1 VPKCSRLAVVFKMKM
16 KHALN
21 KFAYWFKD
29 NLPIFI
35 VSTLVL
41 AILVVFLWSRIFI
54 IVRPGEAGVMYRT
67 FTTGTETDVVYSEGL
82 HIIWPFNQLAR
93 YSTRT
98 QILLH
103 EFTVLTDRGLPIDLN
118 LAIRYHPIYEF
129 VGLLHQQ
136 VGPEYPERV
145 ILPQIES
152 VLRRQIG
159 QHSPED
165 IYTNKAGVLSNII
178 TLAIEEVGRRF
189 VNVEDII
196 IRSLSLPE
204 SVSSAIEQKLVYEQ
218 ESLSYKFRIELETR
232 EAERKRI
239 EALGIMVYQDIIS
252 ATLNET
258 LVRWQAV
265 QATQQLAASDNAK
278 VVIIGS
284 GKEGLPV
291 ILGNQ

>member
-1 VPKCSRLAVVFKMKM
+1 MK
-16 KHALN
+16 KALN
-21 KFAYWFKD
+21 KFALWFKD
-29 NLPIFI
+29 HLPVF
-35 VSTLVL
+35 VVLTLIL
-41 AILVVFLWSRIFI
+41 AILIVFLWSRIFI
-54 IVRPGEAGVMYRT
+54 IVRPGEAAVMYRT
-67 FTTGTETDVVYSEGL
+67 FTTGTQTDIVYPEGL
-82 HIIWPFNQLAR
+82 HIVWPFNQLTR

-103 EFTVLTDRGLPIDLN
+103 EFTVLTNRGLPIELR
-118 LAIRYHPIYEF
+118 LAVRYHPIYEL

-136 VGPEYPERV
+136 VGPEYPERI

-159 QHSPED
+159 QYSPED

-196 IRSLSLPE
+196 IRELKLPD
-204 SVSSAIEQKLVYEQ
+204 SVREAIESKLIYEQ
-218 ESLSYKFRIELETR
+218 ESLAYKFRLEREKR
-232 EAERKRI
+232 EAERKRV
-239 EALGIMVYQDIIS
+239 EAIGTMVYQDIIS

-258 LVRWQAV
+258 LLKWQAV
-265 QATQQLAASDNAK
+265 QATQNLAESDNAK

>member
-1 VPKCSRLAVVFKMKM
+1 MK
-16 KHALN
+16 KALN
-21 KFAYWFKD
+21 KFALWFKD
-29 NLPIFI
+29 HLPVF
-35 VSTLVL
+35 VVLTLIL
-41 AILVVFLWSRIFI
+41 AILIVFLWSRIFI
-54 IVRPGEAGVMYRT
+54 IVRPGEAAVMYRT
-67 FTTGTETDVVYSEGL
+67 FTTGTQTDIVYPEGL
-82 HIIWPFNQLAR
+82 HIVWPFNQLTR

-103 EFTVLTDRGLPIDLN
+103 EFTVLTNRGLPIDLR
-118 LAIRYHPIYEF
+118 LAVRYHPIYEL

-136 VGPEYPERV
+136 VGPEYPERI

-159 QHSPED
+159 QYSPED

-196 IRSLSLPE
+196 IRELRLPDPVRE
-204 SVSSAIEQKLVYEQ
+204 AIESKLIYEQ
-218 ESLSYKFRIELETR
+218 ESLAYKFRLEREKR
-232 EAERKRI
+232 EAERKRV
-239 EALGIMVYQDIIS
+239 EAIGTMVYQDIIS

-258 LVRWQAV
+258 LLKWQAV
-265 QATQQLAASDNAK
+265 QATQNLAESDNAK

>member
-1 VPKCSRLAVVFKMKM
+1 MK
-16 KHALN
+16 KALN
-21 KFAYWFKD
+21 KFALWFKD
-29 NLPIFI
+29 HLPVF
-35 VSTLVL
+35 VVLTLIL
-41 AILVVFLWSRIFI
+41 AILIVFLWSRIFI
-54 IVRPGEAGVMYRT
+54 IVRPGEAAVMYRT
-67 FTTGTETDVVYSEGL
+67 FTTGTQTHIVYPEGL
-82 HIIWPFNQLAR
+82 HIVWPFNQLTR

-103 EFTVLTDRGLPIDLN
+103 EFTVLTNRGLPIDLR
-118 LAIRYHPIYEF
+118 LAVRYHPIYEL

-136 VGPEYPERV
+136 VGPEYPERI

-159 QHSPED
+159 QYSPED

-196 IRSLSLPE
+196 IRELRLPDPVRE
-204 SVSSAIEQKLVYEQ
+204 AIESKLIYEQ
-218 ESLSYKFRIELETR
+218 ESLAYKFRLEREKR
-232 EAERKRI
+232 EAERKRV
-239 EALGIMVYQDIIS
+239 EAIGTMVYQDIIS

-258 LVRWQAV
+258 LLKWQAV
-265 QATQQLAASDNAK
+265 QATQNLAESDNAK

>member
-1 VPKCSRLAVVFKMKM
+1 MK
-16 KHALN
+16 KALN
-21 KFAYWFKD
+21 KFALWFKD
-29 NLPIFI
+29 HLPIF
-35 VSTLVL
+35 VVLTLIL
-41 AILVVFLWSRIFI
+41 AILIVFLWSRIFI
-54 IVRPGEAGVMYRT
+54 IVRPGEAAVMYRT
-67 FTTGTETDVVYSEGL
+67 FTTGTQTDIVYPEGL
-82 HIIWPFNQLAR
+82 HIVWPFNQLTR

-103 EFTVLTDRGLPIDLN
+103 EFTVLTNRGLPIDLR
-118 LAIRYHPIYEF
+118 LAVRYHPIYEL

-136 VGPEYPERV
+136 VGPEYPERI

-159 QHSPED
+159 QYSPED

-196 IRSLSLPE
+196 IRELRLPDPVRE
-204 SVSSAIEQKLVYEQ
+204 AIESKLIYEQ
-218 ESLSYKFRIELETR
+218 ESLAYKFRLEREKR
-232 EAERKRI
+232 EAERKRV
-239 EALGIMVYQDIIS
+239 EAIGTMVYQDIIS

-258 LVRWQAV
+258 LLKWQAV
-265 QATQQLAASDNAK
+265 QATQNLAESDNAK

>member
-1 VPKCSRLAVVFKMKM
+1 MK
-16 KHALN
+16 KALN
-21 KFAYWFKD
+21 KFALWFKD
-29 NLPIFI
+29 HLPAF
-35 VSTLVL
+35 VVLTLIL
-41 AILVVFLWSRIFI
+41 AILIVFLWSRIFI
-54 IVRPGEAGVMYRT
+54 IVRPGEAAVMYRT
-67 FTTGTETDVVYSEGL
+67 FTTGTQTDIVYPEGL
-82 HIIWPFNQLAR
+82 HIVWPFNQLTR

-103 EFTVLTDRGLPIDLN
+103 EFTVLTNRGLPLDLR
-118 LAIRYHPIYEF
+118 LAVRYHPIYEL

-136 VGPEYPERV
+136 VGPEYPERI

-159 QHSPED
+159 QYSPED

-196 IRSLSLPE
+196 IRELRLPDPVRE
-204 SVSSAIEQKLVYEQ
+204 AIESKLIYEQ
-218 ESLSYKFRIELETR
+218 ESLAYKFRLEREKR
-232 EAERKRI
+232 EAERKRV
-239 EALGIMVYQDIIS
+239 EAIGTMVYQDIIS

-258 LVRWQAV
+258 LLKWQAV
-265 QATQQLAASDNAK
+265 QATQNLAESDNAK

>member
-1 VPKCSRLAVVFKMKM
+1 MK
-16 KHALN
+16 KALN
-21 KFAYWFKD
+21 KFALWFKD
-29 NLPIFI
+29 HLPVF
-35 VSTLVL
+35 VVLTLIL
-41 AILVVFLWSRIFI
+41 AILIVFLWSRIFI
-54 IVRPGEAGVMYRT
+54 IVRPGEAAVMYRT
-67 FTTGTETDVVYSEGL
+67 FTTGTQTDIVYPEGL
-82 HIIWPFNQLAR
+82 HIVWPFNQLTR

-103 EFTVLTDRGLPIDLN
+103 EFTVLTNRGLPIDLR
-118 LAIRYHPIYEF
+118 LAVRYHPIYEL

-136 VGPEYPERV
+136 VGPEYPERI

-159 QHSPED
+159 QYSPED

-196 IRSLSLPE
+196 IRELRLPDPVRE
-204 SVSSAIEQKLVYEQ
+204 AIESKLIYEQ
-218 ESLSYKFRIELETR
+218 ESLAYKFRLEREKR
-232 EAERKRI
+232 EAERKRV
-239 EALGIMVYQDIIS
+239 EAIGTMVYQDIIS

-258 LVRWQAV
+258 LLKWQAV
-265 QATQQLAASDNAK
+265 QATQNLAESENAK

>member
-1 VPKCSRLAVVFKMKM
+1 MK
-16 KHALN
+16 KALN
-21 KFAYWFKD
+21 KFALWFKD
-29 NLPIFI
+29 HLPVF
-35 VSTLVL
+35 VVLTLIL
-41 AILVVFLWSRIFI
+41 AILIVFLWSRIFI
-54 IVRPGEAGVMYRT
+54 IVRPGEAAVMYRT
-67 FTTGTETDVVYSEGL
+67 FTTGTQTDIVYPEGL
-82 HIIWPFNQLAR
+82 HIVWPFNQLTR

-103 EFTVLTDRGLPIDLN
+103 EFTVLTNRGLPLDLR
-118 LAIRYHPIYEF
+118 LAVRYHPIYEL

-136 VGPEYPERV
+136 VGPEYPERI

-159 QHSPED
+159 QYSPED

-196 IRSLSLPE
+196 IRELRLPDPVRE
-204 SVSSAIEQKLVYEQ
+204 AIESKLIYEQ
-218 ESLSYKFRIELETR
+218 ESLAYKFRLEREKR
-232 EAERKRI
+232 EAERKRV
-239 EALGIMVYQDIIS
+239 EAIGTMVYQDIIS

-258 LVRWQAV
+258 LLKWQAV
-265 QATQQLAASDNAK
+265 QATQNLAESDNAK

>member
-1 VPKCSRLAVVFKMKM
+1 
-16 KHALN
+16 
-21 KFAYWFKD
+21 
-29 NLPIFI
+29 
-35 VSTLVL
+35 
-41 AILVVFLWSRIFI
+41 
-54 IVRPGEAGVMYRT
+54 MYRT
-67 FTTGTETDVVYSEGL
+67 FTTGTQTHIVYPEGL
-82 HIIWPFNQLAR
+82 HIVWPFNQLTR

-103 EFTVLTDRGLPIDLN
+103 EFTVLTNRGLPIDLR
-118 LAIRYHPIYEF
+118 LAVRYHPIYEL

-136 VGPEYPERV
+136 VGPEYPERI

-159 QHSPED
+159 QYSPED

-196 IRSLSLPE
+196 IRELRLPDPVRE
-204 SVSSAIEQKLVYEQ
+204 AIESKLIYEQ
-218 ESLSYKFRIELETR
+218 ESLAYKFRLEREKR
-232 EAERKRI
+232 EAERKRV
-239 EALGIMVYQDIIS
+239 EAIGTMVYQDIIS

-258 LVRWQAV
+258 LLKWQAV
-265 QATQQLAASDNAK
+265 QATQNLAESDNAK

>member
-1 VPKCSRLAVVFKMKM
+1 MK
-16 KHALN
+16 KAINNFAL
-21 KFAYWFKD
+21 WFKD
-29 NLPIFI
+29 RLPLFI
-35 VSTLVL
+35 VSTLL
-41 AILVVFLWSRIFI
+41 LIILIVFLWSRIFI

-67 FTTGTETDVVYSEGL
+67 FTTGTETDQVYPEGL
-82 HIIWPFNQLAR
+82 HIIWPFNQLTR
-93 YSTRT
+93 YTTRT

-103 EFTVLTDRGLPIDLN
+103 DFTVLTNKGLPIDLE

-136 VGPEYPERV
+136 IGPEYAERI

-159 QHSPED
+159 RYAPED

-178 TLAIEEVGRRF
+178 SLAIEEVGRRF

-204 SVSSAIEQKLVYEQ
+204 NVRNSIEEKLVYEQ
-218 ESLSYKFRIELETR
+218 QSLAYGFRLEREKR

-239 EALGIMVYQDIIS
+239 EALGTMVYQDIIS
-252 ATLNET
+252 ATLDDK
-258 LVRWQAV
+258 LIRWQAV
-265 QATQQLAASDNAK
+265 QATRELAESENAK

-284 GKEGLPV
+284 GDEGLPV

>member
-1 VPKCSRLAVVFKMKM
+1 
-16 KHALN
+16 
-21 KFAYWFKD
+21 
-29 NLPIFI
+29 
-35 VSTLVL
+35 
-41 AILVVFLWSRIFI
+41 
-54 IVRPGEAGVMYRT
+54 MYRT
-67 FTTGTETDVVYSEGL
+67 FTTGTQTDIVYPEGR
-82 HIIWPFNQLAR
+82 HIVWPFNQLTR

-103 EFTVLTDRGLPIDLN
+103 EFTVLTNRGLPIDLR
-118 LAIRYHPIYEF
+118 LAVRYHPIYEL

-136 VGPEYPERV
+136 VGPEYPERI

-159 QHSPED
+159 QYSPED

-196 IRSLSLPE
+196 IRELRLPDPVRE
-204 SVSSAIEQKLVYEQ
+204 AIESKLIYEQ
-218 ESLSYKFRIELETR
+218 ESLAYKFRLEREKR
-232 EAERKRI
+232 EAERKRV
-239 EALGIMVYQDIIS
+239 EAIGTMVYQDIIS

-258 LVRWQAV
+258 LLKWQAV
-265 QATQQLAASDNAK
+265 QATQNLAESDNAK

>member
-1 VPKCSRLAVVFKMKM
+1 MK
-16 KHALN
+16 KALN
-21 KFAYWFKD
+21 KFALWFKD
-29 NLPIFI
+29 HLPVF
-35 VSTLVL
+35 VVLTLIL
-41 AILVVFLWSRIFI
+41 AILIVFLWSRIFI
-54 IVRPGEAGVMYRT
+54 IVRPGEAAVMYRT
-67 FTTGTETDVVYSEGL
+67 FTTGTQTDIVYPEGL
-82 HIIWPFNQLAR
+82 HIVWPFNQLTR

-103 EFTVLTDRGLPIDLN
+103 EFTVLTNRGLPIDLR
-118 LAIRYHPIYEF
+118 LAVRYHPIYEL

-136 VGPEYPERV
+136 VGPENPERI

-159 QHSPED
+159 QYSPED

-196 IRSLSLPE
+196 IRELRLPDPVRE
-204 SVSSAIEQKLVYEQ
+204 AIESKLIYEQ
-218 ESLSYKFRIELETR
+218 ESLAYKFRLEREKR
-232 EAERKRI
+232 EAERKRV
-239 EALGIMVYQDIIS
+239 EAIGTMVYQDIIS

-258 LVRWQAV
+258 LLKWQAV
-265 QATQQLAASDNAK
+265 QATQNLAESENAK

>member
-1 VPKCSRLAVVFKMKM
+1 MK
-16 KHALN
+16 KALN
-21 KFAYWFKD
+21 KFALWFKD
-29 NLPIFI
+29 HLPFF
-35 VSTLVL
+35 VVLTLIL
-41 AILVVFLWSRIFI
+41 AILIVFLWSRIFI
-54 IVRPGEAGVMYRT
+54 IVRPGEAAVMYRT
-67 FTTGTETDVVYSEGL
+67 FTTGTQTDIVYPEGL
-82 HIIWPFNQLAR
+82 HIVWPFNQLTR

-103 EFTVLTDRGLPIDLN
+103 EFTVLTNRGLPIDLR
-118 LAIRYHPIYEF
+118 LAVRYHPIYEL

-136 VGPEYPERV
+136 VGPEYPERI

-159 QHSPED
+159 QYSPED

-196 IRSLSLPE
+196 IRELRLPDPVRE
-204 SVSSAIEQKLVYEQ
+204 AIESKLIYEQ
-218 ESLSYKFRIELETR
+218 ESLAYKFRLEREKR
-232 EAERKRI
+232 EAERKRV
-239 EALGIMVYQDIIS
+239 EAIGTMVYQDIIS

-258 LVRWQAV
+258 LLKWQAV
-265 QATQQLAASDNAK
+265 QATQNLAESENAK

>member
-1 VPKCSRLAVVFKMKM
+1 MK
-16 KHALN
+16 KTLN
-21 KFAYWFKD
+21 KFALWFKD
-29 NLPIFI
+29 HLPVF
-35 VSTLVL
+35 VVLTLIL
-41 AILVVFLWSRIFI
+41 AILIVFLWSRIFI
-54 IVRPGEAGVMYRT
+54 IVRPGEAAVMYRT
-67 FTTGTETDVVYSEGL
+67 FTTGTQTHIVYPEGL
-82 HIIWPFNQLAR
+82 HIVWPFNQLTR

-103 EFTVLTDRGLPIDLN
+103 EFTVLTNRGLPIDLR
-118 LAIRYHPIYEF
+118 LAVRYHPIYEL

-136 VGPEYPERV
+136 VGPEYPERI

-159 QHSPED
+159 QYSPED

-196 IRSLSLPE
+196 IRELRLPDPVRE
-204 SVSSAIEQKLVYEQ
+204 AIESKLIYEQ
-218 ESLSYKFRIELETR
+218 ESLAYKFRLEREKR
-232 EAERKRI
+232 EAERKRV
-239 EALGIMVYQDIIS
+239 EAIGTMVYQDIIS

-258 LVRWQAV
+258 LLKWQAV
-265 QATQQLAASDNAK
+265 QATQNLAESDNAK

>member
-1 VPKCSRLAVVFKMKM
+1 
-16 KHALN
+16 
-21 KFAYWFKD
+21 
-29 NLPIFI
+29 
-35 VSTLVL
+35 
-41 AILVVFLWSRIFI
+41 
-54 IVRPGEAGVMYRT
+54 MYRT
-67 FTTGTETDVVYSEGL
+67 FTTGTQTDIVYPEGL
-82 HIIWPFNQLAR
+82 HIVWPFNQLTR

-103 EFTVLTDRGLPIDLN
+103 EFTVLTNRGLPIDLR
-118 LAIRYHPIYEF
+118 LAVRYHPIYEL

-136 VGPEYPERV
+136 VGPEYPERI

-159 QHSPED
+159 QYSPED

-196 IRSLSLPE
+196 IRELRLPDPVRE
-204 SVSSAIEQKLVYEQ
+204 AIESKLIYEQ
-218 ESLSYKFRIELETR
+218 ESLAYKFRLEREKR
-232 EAERKRI
+232 EAERKRV
-239 EALGIMVYQDIIS
+239 EAIGTMVYQDIIS

-258 LVRWQAV
+258 LLKWQAV
-265 QATQQLAASDNAK
+265 QATQNLAESDNAK